1 MQRPLKVELLS
12 AHSCFLLIIP
22 LEWACSAGLLFRP
35 SASGRRRLQFF
46 RAPVRPRTRMRMR
59 THKRCMRAQAQEF
72 QCVHAHFGDACCCWL
87 SCSLERERAKG
98 CTVRGLSNLVCL
110 FDTESGGDMEPC
122 RPPIEPSLPGPIDPW
137 RCGLEAVALH
147 VWKKQEKF
155 VK

>member
-1 MQRPLKVELLS
+1 MPKRKNFNVCMHTLVMLL
-12 AHSCFLLIIP
+12 LL
-22 LEWACSAGLLFRP
+22 LL
-35 SASGRRRLQFF
+35 L
-46 RAPVRPRTRMRMR
+46 
-59 THKRCMRAQAQEF
+59 C
-72 QCVHAHFGDACCCWL
+72 L

-122 RPPIEPSLPGPIDPW
+122 RPPIEPSRPPIDPW